1 MRRVR
6 FLALLA
12 LVVMLGA
19 TLTAAVQAQDSQ
31 RSRRGFGG
39 DSLLGLLRLEQVQ
52 KEMELDE
59 EQAAKV
65 KEIVE
70 KLGAEMREE
79 FTALRDMEDREKRM
93 EKYLALGD
101 QFDDK
106 VREQLRDV
114 VKREQ
119 LMRLYQ
125 IRLQVRAVVDS
136 LANRYVA
143 GRLELTDDQKEKLAA
158 IKKDTQAK
166 QMGLFSS
173 MREASQ
179 EQRREAFSK
188 YREMR
193 SDAQEQALAVLTDEQ
208 KKKFEEMKGKIIE
221 LERGER

>member
-1 MRRVR
+1 
-6 FLALLA
+6 
-12 LVVMLGA
+12 
-19 TLTAAVQAQDSQ
+19 
-31 RSRRGFGG
+31 
-39 DSLLGLLRLEQVQ
+39 
-52 KEMELDE
+52 
-59 EQAAKV
+59 
-65 KEIVE
+65 
-70 KLGAEMREE
+70 
-79 FTALRDMEDREKRM
+79 M

-143 GRLELTDDQKEKLAA
+143 GRLELTDGQKEKLAA

-166 QMGLFSS
+166 VSELFSG

-193 SDAQEQALAVLTDEQ
+193 TDAQEEALAVLTDEQ
-208 KKKFEEMKGKIIE
+208 KEKFEEMKGKIIE
-221 LERGER
+221 LQRGER